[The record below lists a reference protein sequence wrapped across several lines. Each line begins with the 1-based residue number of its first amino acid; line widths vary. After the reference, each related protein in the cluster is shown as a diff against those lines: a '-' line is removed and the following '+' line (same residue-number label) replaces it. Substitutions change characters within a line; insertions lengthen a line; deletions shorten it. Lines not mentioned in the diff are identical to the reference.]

1 MHLCELP
8 GKDGDGTVDGYVTN
22 IHVSDMRVDGPIPRE
37 LCLFEHLREL
47 DLDGGR
53 LSGPL
58 PEFLS
63 TCFPNLAEMDLSY
76 NRVCILQGFSRGGI
90 THHLL
95 LECTF
100 LPCLFPKSL
109 NHKSGMW

>member
-1 MHLCELP
+1 MLLYGFS
-8 GKDGDGTVDGYVTN
+8 GKDGDGTVDGFVTN

-47 DLDGGR
+47 DIDGGR

-63 TCFPNLAEMDLSY
+63 TCFPDLAEMDLSY
-76 NRVCILQGFSRGGI
+76 NRVSIPQ
-90 THHLL
+90 
-95 LECTF
+95 
-100 LPCLFPKSL
+100 
-109 NHKSGMW
+109 